1 MIVKQELSENLAF
14 LGISAKGEAH
24 LKIDKPNQDAIGF
37 NSIDGAFVIA
47 VSDGLGSCNN
57 SQIGAQK
64 AVSLCN
70 DIFIEIIDKQISFKP
85 ENIVKRFLLLWNETF
100 PGVVA
105 KDYSATLKAVFLLN
119 NELIAISAGDG
130 LLLIRIDNTYHTLD
144 KKEDE
149 FINETVCLSYG
160 MNPDI
165 FKTIKIEKV
174 NCVFVL
180 ICTDGVSNTISEG
193 CEQKLTEEILSI
205 KDINELRAEIEKM
218 LIEMSRYNSDDKTIG
233 LVKYG

>member
-14 LGISAKGEAH
+14 LGISVKGEAH
-24 LKIDKPNQDAIGF
+24 LKADKPNQDAIGF
-37 NSIDGAFVIA
+37 NSIDGSFVIA

-70 DIFIEIIDKQISFKP
+70 EIFIEIMDEQINFKP
-85 ENIVKRFLLLWNETF
+85 ENIVKRFLVLWNEAF

-105 KDYSATLKAVFLLN
+105 KEYSATLKAVFLIN
-119 NELIAISAGDG
+119 NELIAISVGDG
-130 LLLIRIDNTYHTLD
+130 LLLIRVDNTVHALGN
-144 KKEDE
+144 EGGG
-149 FINETVCLSYG
+149 FINETDCLSYG

-165 FKTIKIEKV
+165 FKTAGIEKV
-174 NCVFVL
+174 KGAFVF

-193 CEQKLTEEILSI
+193 CEHKLIEEIASMENI
-205 KDINELRAEIEKM
+205 HELRTEIERM
-218 LIEMSRYNSDDKTIG
+218 FVEMSRYNSDDKTIG
-233 LVKYG
+233 LVKYE